1 MKKKKKFQPIGLT
14 HFQEFKLINIK
25 RMRQLRVKVKLKRV
39 PRKRGLVRQL
49 WGLALMARPDD
60 ERMALREQ
68 QRAQER
74 DPNGL
79 MGQSQPKLVV
89 LTGGSIPACMYPH
102 TKLPFS

>member
-1 MKKKKKFQPIGLT
+1 
-14 HFQEFKLINIK
+14 
-25 RMRQLRVKVKLKRV
+25 MREWLS
-39 PRKRGLVRQL
+39 
-49 WGLALMARPDD
+49 
-60 ERMALREQ
+60 EQ

-102 TKLPFS
+102 TKLPFSSCAFHRFLFLETKKT

>member
-25 RMRQLRVKVKLKRV
+25 RMRQLRVKVKLERV

-60 ERMALREQ
+60 ERMALGAAESARE
-68 QRAQER
+68 R
-74 DPNGL
+74 P
-79 MGQSQPKLVV
+79 
-89 LTGGSIPACMYPH
+89 
-102 TKLPFS
+102 